1 MIYIPLHWTV
11 LPVTT
16 LYHSTEQP
24 PQRFILHTASG
35 IPRLIKKNTVFSLDT
50 KSGTSVQSHRYTSRD
65 LNDEK
70 IYRTRAVDIYHMIRM
85 MKRFIVPEP

>member
-35 IPRLIKKNTVFSLDT
+35 IPRQKILTYNIMVNKKNTVFSLDT
-50 KSGTSVQSHRYTSRD
+50 KSGTSVQRRRYTSCD
-65 LNDEK
+65 SNDEQ
-70 IYRTRAVDIYHMIRM
+70 IYRTRAVDIYHMI
-85 MKRFIVPEP
+85 